1 MVNARIVDS
10 ILTAVA
16 TEQDG
21 KQVNELVLKFTF
33 SYLEDN
39 EEKIVSTPTI
49 RGITTQDIVSF
60 LVVTEAQNW
69 ETVIGKVVRLEV
81 DGDNVLSITNIV
93 DENAKIEIMKPENN
107 GGQPAEQ

>member
-39 EEKIVSTPTI
+39 EEKVVSTPTI

-60 LVVTEAQNW
+60 L
-69 ETVIGKVVRLEV
+69 VVRLEV

-93 DENAKIEIMKPENN
+93 DENAKIEIMKPEDN